1 MVFPIAKDEVWRRYI
16 DKWIDFRT
24 NDGTFERIYDQWIL
38 GKEFK
43 KEEETWSIYENILK
57 PKWESKKEEDN
68 ESKENKNQ

>member
-24 NDGTFERIYDQWIL
+24 NDGTFQRIYDQWIL

-43 KEEETWSIYENILK
+43 KDQKTWSIYDNILK
-57 PKWESKKEEDN
+57 PKWESKKKKDKALN
-68 ESKENKNQ
+68 EVETQ